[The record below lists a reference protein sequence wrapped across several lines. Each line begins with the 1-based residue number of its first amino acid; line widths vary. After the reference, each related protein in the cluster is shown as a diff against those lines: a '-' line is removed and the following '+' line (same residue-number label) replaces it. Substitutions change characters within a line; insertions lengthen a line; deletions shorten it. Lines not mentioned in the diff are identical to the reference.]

1 MLNAFKKKE
10 GNKKETIAEKSEV
23 KTTVRK
29 KDKPSIYKIIL
40 EKHAKNVYSVSI
52 KMDACRK

>member
-40 EKHAKNVYSVSI
+40 EI
-52 KMDACRK
+52 GRL